1 MTNNTQN
8 VNFIAKYSNNYLIKT
23 LLKIS
28 WVAVLLTPI
37 STITNTLLPF
47 SFTSFI
53 TLSVLFVLLRCANFL
68 FLKHHV
74 EIFEKLKEECANFE
88 KHSPIYNQ
96 LDYASRSF
104 HKADAYTK
112 FHLLTFIVF
121 ASLSAFSLYF
131 VQLPLIQISNIGV
144 VIGFNWLG
152 ELSSTPI
159 ITIKSY
165 VLGFLASSLLFAVM
179 RFREEYKITKKLYS
193 QLNKLN

>member
-1 MTNNTQN
+1 MTNN
-8 VNFIAKYSNNYLIKT
+8 YLFKT
-23 LLKIS
+23 ILKIS
-28 WVAVLLTPI
+28 WVAILLTPI

-47 SFTSFI
+47 SFTSFMM
-53 TLSVLFVLLRCANFL
+53 LSVLFVLLRIANFT

-74 EIFEKLKEECANFE
+74 KKFNKLKKECINFE

-96 LDYASRSF
+96 LDYASKSF
-104 HKADAYTK
+104 YKADAYTK

-144 VIGFNWLG
+144 VIGFNWFG

-159 ITIKSY
+159 ITMKGY
-165 VLGFLASSLLFAVM
+165 VLGFLASSLLFAVI
-179 RFREEYKITKKLYS
+179 RFSEEYKITKKLYFK
-193 QLNKLN
+193 LNKIKLKHN

>member
-1 MTNNTQN
+1 MTNN
-8 VNFIAKYSNNYLIKT
+8 YLFKT
-23 LLKIS
+23 ILKIS

-37 STITNTLLPF
+37 STITNTLLHF

-53 TLSVLFVLLRCANFL
+53 TLSVLFVLLRCANFI

-74 EIFEKLKEECANFE
+74 KKFEQLKEECVTFE
-88 KHSPIYNQ
+88 KHSHIYNQ

-121 ASLSAFSLYF
+121 ASLMVFSLYF
-131 VQLPLIQISNIGV
+131 TLPYLTQMSDIGV
-144 VIGFNWLG
+144 IIGFNWFN

-159 ITIKSY
+159 ITIKGY
-165 VLGFLASSLLFAVM
+165 VLGFLASSLLFAIM